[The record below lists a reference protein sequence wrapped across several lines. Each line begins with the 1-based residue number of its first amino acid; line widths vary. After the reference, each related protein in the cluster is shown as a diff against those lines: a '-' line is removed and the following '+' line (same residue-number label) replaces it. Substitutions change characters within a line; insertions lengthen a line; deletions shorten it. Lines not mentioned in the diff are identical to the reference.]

1 MRAPSRFFVVY
12 NCPNCGVALEADDDG
27 WDGWRRCP
35 SCGRPALPPKVDAR
49 RRSYALDL
57 DAQAPRPEGDPGAD
71 GTPGSNGSNPASI
84 FQIPGPSSPVIGP
97 ARLIFK
103 TGFILSLAL
112 LLISY
117 LDQKS
122 TNTAIFGALAF
133 VFFLLLLRLPRKRRI
148 RELPPP

>member
-1 MRAPSRFFVVY
+1 MRASSRFVVSY
-12 NCPNCGVALEADDDG
+12 NCPHCGAALQAEDDG

-35 SCGRPALPPKVDAR
+35 SCGLPAVPPKTDPVLR
-49 RRSYALDL
+49 RNQAYDL
-57 DAQAPRPEGDPGAD
+57 EPRENAD
-71 GTPGSNGSNPASI
+71 GQATAAVAPGPNGSDPERLFIQTTA
-84 FQIPGPSSPVIGP
+84 SPVVGT

-122 TNTAIFGALAF
+122 TSTVIFAILAVAF
-133 VFFLLLLRLPRKRRI
+133 CLLLLRFPMKR
-148 RELPPP
+148 P

>member
-1 MRAPSRFFVVY
+1 MRSQSALFIAY
-12 NCPNCGVALEADDDG
+12 HCPHCGVALEADDDG

-35 SCGRPALPPKVDAR
+35 ACAHLALPPKIEPR
-49 RRSYALDL
+49 LRRSRSAGWNARGSAEGNSAVDGI
-57 DAQAPRPEGDPGAD
+57 AGPNSASPEQLVNVETA
-71 GTPGSNGSNPASI
+71 
-84 FQIPGPSSPVIGP
+84 SSPVIGP

-122 TNTAIFGALAF
+122 TSTAIFGALA
-133 VFFLLLLRLPRKRRI
+133 VGFFLLLLRIPRRG
-148 RELPPP
+148 REKDGL